1 MDEEEN
7 KKLLELIANGIGLTF
22 EQMEQLVHNLEFVR
36 GSGYGKVTI
45 SVKKGK
51 VYNLAFTVEGEPE
64 KGIKVADIKL

>member
-7 KKLLELIANGIGLTF
+7 KKLLELIANGIGLTI
-22 EQMEQLVHNLEFVR
+22 EQMEQLVQNLEFVR

-64 KGIKVADIKL
+64 SVYRKTD